1 MANKIGRFEILEKIG
16 EGAMG
21 TVYRAHDPAIGRVV
35 AIKTFRLDSRVSS
48 ATRDRIVREA
58 RSAGILSH
66 PNIVT
71 IYDVNADGETA
82 YIAME
87 FVDGQGLD
95 AVIAD
100 AAPFRPAAVLPWLDQ
115 MADAL
120 DYAHKRG
127 VIHRDVKPANVLL
140 TRLGQIKLADFGIA
154 KISSA
159 ASTDG
164 NLILGTPGYMSPEQ
178 IRGDKIDHRTD
189 VFSLG
194 VVIFELLTGQRPFEG
209 DSVVTTIY
217 KVVNE
222 APPAAHELV
231 SGLPPEIDTVL
242 NKALEKDPDNRHT
255 SCRKLVE
262 ALRGGVERTASLSSA
277 LKSLGPESVVKPA
290 VTANMPA
297 AANTSNVSGT
307 AGATSR
313 YCDQCGTALRPSVKF
328 CYRCGAETSPVA
340 PAAAAAPSVVPVPTV
355 VVPDAPA
362 AVPVAPAPTLPAAT
376 VEVPPPDL
384 QARPPTLD
392 QTRPEPPPPEPTV
405 ALEPEVTVALEPD
418 LLRTNPEVFDPA
430 DVASESQRRREANV
444 RPTGFS
450 QSASATSP
458 MSAGVRSSAGTTPVG
473 DAAPSFM
480 SYQDANRTEVVETA
494 PSASLVRSS
503 RSLPPLAGYAASTG
517 SLELPPPGAA
527 IDTPP
532 RRSGLRDI
540 LPVLLA
546 LAILAVPVGILGYLV
561 GPKLVPLFIRKT
573 ATPTAPAGSSET
585 PGEPQQPA
593 QPTEQ
598 APAPTAPQPETPGLF
613 AVSVVAA
620 DTDKADNVE
629 AATGAPDAKVARVRP
644 GGSIAVALPPG
655 FVLRDDGTS
664 APDVRVVGTSSGD
677 VSYTI
682 LARTADGSFARIDRV
697 KEFGSHD
704 MNHHKIATADAFKI
718 LNTGT
723 GDLLVDSV
731 EVLRPVVAK

>member
-1 MANKIGRFEILEKIG
+1 
-16 EGAMG
+16 
-21 TVYRAHDPAIGRVV
+21 
-35 AIKTFRLDSRVSS
+35 
-48 ATRDRIVREA
+48 
-58 RSAGILSH
+58 
-66 PNIVT
+66 
-71 IYDVNADGETA
+71 
-82 YIAME
+82 
-87 FVDGQGLD
+87 
-95 AVIAD
+95 
-100 AAPFRPAAVLPWLDQ
+100 
-115 MADAL
+115 
-120 DYAHKRG
+120 
-127 VIHRDVKPANVLL
+127 
-140 TRLGQIKLADFGIA
+140 
-154 KISSA
+154 
-159 ASTDG
+159 
-164 NLILGTPGYMSPEQ
+164 
-178 IRGDKIDHRTD
+178 
-189 VFSLG
+189 

-231 SGLPPEIDTVL
+231 AGLPPEIDTVL

-255 SCRKLVE
+255 SCRKLVD

-277 LKSLGPESVVKPA
+277 LKSLGPESVVKPVA
-290 VTANMPA
+290 SAPA
-297 AANTSNVSGT
+297 ASSASASGALGT
-307 AGATSR
+307 TSR

-340 PAAAAAPSVVPVPTV
+340 PAAAGAAQVVPTV
-355 VVPDAPA
+355 VVPEASPAPA
-362 AVPVAPAPTLPAAT
+362 APSAT
-376 VEVPPPDL
+376 VEVPPPVL
-384 QARPPTLD
+384 SKSASTLD
-392 QTRPEPPPPEPTV
+392 QTRPEPPPPDTTV
-405 ALEPEVTVALEPD
+405 ALEPDVTVGLEPD

-430 DVASESQRRREANV
+430 DVASESQRRREASV
-444 RPTGFS
+444 RPTGFA
-450 QSASATSP
+450 QSPSATSP
-458 MSAGVRSSAGTTPVG
+458 MSASVRSSAGTTPVG

-494 PSASLVRSS
+494 PSSSLVRSS

-561 GPKLVPLFIRKT
+561 GPKLVPLFIKKT
-573 ATPTAPAGSSET
+573 TPQATPGGPTET
-585 PGEPQQPA
+585 PSAPPEAA

-598 APAPTAPQPETPGLF
+598 APGPEAPQPEAPSPF
-613 AVSVVAA
+613 AVSVVASE
-620 DTDKADNVE
+620 TDKTDNAE

-644 GGSIAVALPPG
+644 GGSLAIALPPG

-682 LARTADGSFARIDRV
+682 LARTAGGTFERIDRV
-697 KEFGSHD
+697 RDFGSHD
-704 MNHHKIATADAFKI
+704 MNHHKLATADAFKI

-723 GDLLVDSV
+723 SDLLVDSV
-731 EVLRPVVAK
+731 EALRPVVPK

>member
-35 AIKTFRLDSRVSS
+35 AIKTFRLDSRVST

-100 AAPFRPAAVLPWLDQ
+100 AAPFRPAAVLPWLEQ

-120 DYAHKRG
+120 DYAHRRG

-178 IRGDKIDHRTD
+178 IRGDKLDHRTD

-194 VVIFELLTGQRPFEG
+194 VVVFELLTGQRPFEG

-231 SGLPPEIDTVL
+231 SGLPPEIDGVL
-242 NKALEKDPDNRHT
+242 ERALDKDPEIRFKT
-255 SCRKLVE
+255 CREFVD
-262 ALRGGVERTASLSSA
+262 ALRAGVEKTASLSSA
-277 LKSLGPESVVKPA
+277 LRA
-290 VTANMPA
+290 VAPDA
-297 AANTSNVSGT
+297 GG
-307 AGATSR
+307 GATSR

-328 CYRCGAETSPVA
+328 CYRCGAETSPAAPAQIAATLAPA
-340 PAAAAAPSVVPVPTV
+340 PAAPLVPPPPVAQVPESTQPAAPPEPPAPPAAIPAASDADTVTVPAIPVAAPSV
-355 VVPDAPA
+355 
-362 AVPVAPAPTLPAAT
+362 
-376 VEVPPPDL
+376 
-384 QARPPTLD
+384 
-392 QTRPEPPPPEPTV
+392 EPP
-405 ALEPEVTVALEPD
+405 PEVTVALEPD

-430 DVASESQRRREANV
+430 DVASESQRRREASA
-444 RPTGFS
+444 RETGFE
-450 QSASATSP
+450 
-458 MSAGVRSSAGTTPVG
+458 RSSHATTPVG
-473 DAAPSFM
+473 PAAWPS
-480 SYQDANRTEVVETA
+480 ARTA
-494 PSASLVRSS
+494 PVGDAPAGVAASVEVDRTDVIEPAPAVAYARSS

-517 SLELPPPGAA
+517 SLSLPPPGTAV
-527 IDTPP
+527 DTPP
-532 RRSGLRDI
+532 ARAGLRDV
-540 LPVLLA
+540 LPVFLA
-546 LAILAVPVGILGYLV
+546 LAILAVPVGVLGYLV
-561 GPKLVPLFIRKT
+561 GPKLVPLFVRKT
-573 ATPTAPAGSSET
+573 PPPSAETPAATPPAAPT
-585 PGEPQQPA
+585 QPGE
-593 QPTEQ
+593 
-598 APAPTAPQPETPGLF
+598 APEPTAPQPQAPPLF
-613 AVSVVAA
+613 AVSVVASETKDA
-620 DTDKADNVE
+620 EDAE
-629 AATGAPDAKVARVRP
+629 AATGGPDGKMARIKP
-644 GGSIAVALPPG
+644 NGTIGVALPSG
-655 FVLRDDGTS
+655 FVLRDDGTE
-664 APDVRVVGTSSGD
+664 APDIRVVGRSSGP
-677 VSYTI
+677 VSYTV

-697 KEFGSHD
+697 RAFGSHD
-704 MNHHKIATADAFKI
+704 MNHHKITSADAFKI
-718 LNTGT
+718 VNTGT
-723 GDLLVDSV
+723 EDLLVDSV
-731 EVLRPVVAK
+731 ETLRAVVPR

>member
-87 FVDGQGLD
+87 FIDGQSLD

-100 AAPFRPAAVLPWLDQ
+100 AAPFRPAAVLPWIDQ

-222 APPAAHELV
+222 VPPAAHELV
-231 SGLPPEIDTVL
+231 SGLPPEIDSVL
-242 NKALEKDPDNRHT
+242 NKALEKDPEGRHT
-255 SCRKLVE
+255 SCRQLVD
-262 ALRGGVERTASLSSA
+262 ALRGGVEKTASLSSA
-277 LKSLGPESVVKPA
+277 LKSIGPDVP
-290 VTANMPA
+290 
-297 AANTSNVSGT
+297 
-307 AGATSR
+307 AGATNR

-328 CYRCGAETSPVA
+328 CYRCGAETSAVVPAAQVAAPPA
-340 PAAAAAPSVVPVPTV
+340 PAPVPVPPSPVT
-355 VVPDAPA
+355 PA
-362 AVPVAPAPTLPAAT
+362 APTPVEPATAT
-376 VEVPPPDL
+376 VEVPQLEPVTLAVPI
-384 QARPPTLD
+384 PPTRL
-392 QTRPEPPPPEPTV
+392 EPPPPD
-405 ALEPEVTVALEPD
+405 VTVALEPD
-418 LLRTNPEVFDPA
+418 PLRTNPEVFDPA
-430 DVASESQRRREANV
+430 DVASESQRRREASG
-444 RPTGFS
+444 RATGF
-450 QSASATSP
+450 AHTPAATSP
-458 MSAGVRSSAGTTPVG
+458 MAQANRQSSDTSPVRDV
-473 DAAPSFM
+473 APAFASRA
-480 SYQDANRTEVVETA
+480 DVDRTEVVEA
-494 PSASLVRSS
+494 AASGSFARSS

-517 SLELPPPGAA
+517 SLELPPPGAP

-532 RRSGLRDI
+532 RRTPLRDI
-540 LPVLLA
+540 LPVVLA
-546 LAILAVPVGILGYLV
+546 LAILAIPVGILGYLV
-561 GPKLVPLFIRKT
+561 GPKLVPLFVRKT
-573 ATPTAPAGSSET
+573 ATTPTPGPTDAPA
-585 PGEPQQPA
+585 PA
-593 QPTEQ
+593 QP
-598 APAPTAPQPETPGLF
+598 APSDQPAAPSAPQSEAPSLF
-613 AVSVVAA
+613 ATAVVPGE
-620 DTDKADNVE
+620 TDKTDNPE

-644 GGSIAVALPPG
+644 GGSVSVALPQG
-655 FVLRDDGTS
+655 FVLRDDGT
-664 APDVRVVGTSSGD
+664 ATADVRVVGTSSGQ

-682 LARTADGSFARIDRV
+682 LARTGNGAFERIDRV
-697 KEFGSHD
+697 KDFGSHD
-704 MNHHKIATADAFKI
+704 MHHHRIATADAFKI
-718 LNTGT
+718 VNTGT
-723 GDLLVDSV
+723 DDLLVDSL
-731 EVLRPVVAK
+731 EALRPLVAK